1 MPEKLPAGQ
10 KFKWPRID
18 VPTRCIECVDVPYF
32 MVYIAHNRAF
42 IPPFI
47 VKWFSVEG
55 SKKMSS
61 NKLAVEGGPKAVPQL
76 GPLPTKIGQ
85 EELLEIISMWEF
97 SGNNAE
103 KLARIV
109 NGDPSVKGPHLFRY
123 YNPKPSK
130 VAAAEAAMKDLTGTK
145 YCLAVNSCTSAL
157 VAAYRAL
164 GIGAGDEVI
173 VPGYTFFATAAT
185 VASSNAIPVIIDID
199 DSLCMDPE
207 KVEKAITRRTKAV
220 VPVHMRGAPAQ
231 MDAIMDIADK
241 KGIPVVEDVAQA
253 GGGSFHGKRLGS
265 IGAMGC
271 FSFDY
276 YKVIVSGEGGFV
288 TTDNEW
294 LYTRAQSWHDCA
306 ACWRP
311 DRFAR
316 ERKEG
321 ELFCGENYRMSELEG
336 AVALAQIRK
345 ADKMLAG
352 YRRAKKLIKEAIEEF
367 KHLHFRRITDTA
379 GDTAICLV
387 MFMPDVETARKSL
400 KAMQAEG
407 VPAGG
412 IYDSTIRDWHIYRYW
427 EHILDKKAVAA
438 DGLPW
443 SAVPEDELPKYS
455 QDTCPRAIDLLSRAI
470 MVDINYNYSQGD
482 CAAIAEGINKVLQAY
497 LR

>member
-1 MPEKLPAGQ
+1 MNAGKLAINGG
-10 KFKWPRID
+10 PR
-18 VPTRCIECVDVPYF
+18 
-32 MVYIAHNRAF
+32 
-42 IPPFI
+42 
-47 VKWFSVEG
+47 
-55 SKKMSS
+55 
-61 NKLAVEGGPKAVPQL
+61 AVEGL
-76 GPLPTKIGQ
+76 GPFPTKIGK
-85 EELLEIISMWEF
+85 EELIELIDMWEL
-97 SGNNAE
+97 SGEDQQKVRQIIRNA
-103 KLARIV
+103 AI
-109 NGDPSVKGPHLFRY
+109 VKGPHLFRY

-130 VAAAEAAMKDLTGTK
+130 VTAAECAMKDLIGTK

-185 VASSNAIPVIIDID
+185 VASCNAIPVIVDID
-199 DSLCMDPE
+199 ESLCIDPG
-207 KVEKAITRRTKAV
+207 KIAGAITKRTRAI

-231 MDAIMDIADK
+231 MDAIMDIAGK
-241 KGIPVVEDVAQA
+241 KGLAVVEDVAQA
-253 GGGSFHGKRLGS
+253 GGGSFRGKRLGS
-265 IGAMGC
+265 IGTIGC

-288 TTDNEW
+288 TTDDEW

-316 ERKEG
+316 ERREG

-345 ADKMLAG
+345 TDKMLTG
-352 YRRAKKLIKEAIEEF
+352 YCRAKRLIKEQIE
-367 KHLHFRRITDTA
+367 KVPGLNFRRITDEE

-387 MFMPDVETARKSL
+387 MFLPDSEITRKSL
-400 KAMQAEG
+400 QAMQAEG

-412 IYDSTIRDWHIYRYW
+412 IYDSTVRDWHIYTYW
-427 EHILDKKAVAA
+427 EHILDKKAVAR

-443 SAVPEDELPKYS
+443 SAVPANQLPKYS
-455 QDTCPRAIDLLSRAI
+455 RDMCPRTLDLLSRAI
-470 MVDINYNYSQGD
+470 IIDINYNYSGQD
-482 CAAIAEGINKVLQAY
+482 CAAIAEGINKVLRAY
-497 LR
+497 LK

>member
-1 MPEKLPAGQ
+1 MSPRKLKTEKLA
-10 KFKWPRID
+10 
-18 VPTRCIECVDVPYF
+18 
-32 MVYIAHNRAF
+32 
-42 IPPFI
+42 
-47 VKWFSVEG
+47 
-55 SKKMSS
+55 
-61 NKLAVEGGPKAVPQL
+61 LEGGPKAAGRL
-76 GPLPTKIGQ
+76 GPFPAKIGK
-85 EELLEIISMWEF
+85 EELLEILDMWEF
-97 SGNNAE
+97 SPANQA
-103 KLARIV
+103 KLKEIIGQEANLR
-109 NGDPSVKGPHLFRY
+109 GPHLFRY

-130 VAAAEAAMKDLTGTK
+130 VAAAEQAMKQMVGTK
-145 YCLAVNSCTSAL
+145 YCLATNSCTSAL

-173 VPGYTFFATAAT
+173 VPAYTFFATAAT
-185 VASSNAIPVIIDID
+185 VASSNAIPVIVDID
-199 DSLCMDPE
+199 ETLCLDPGA
-207 KVEKAITRRTKAV
+207 VENAITRRTKAI

-231 MDAIMDIADK
+231 MDALMDVANK

-253 GGGSFHGKRLGS
+253 GGGSFEARRLGS

-288 TTDNEW
+288 TTDDQW

-311 DRFAR
+311 DRFAK

-345 ADKMLAG
+345 ADDMLAG
-352 YRRAKKLIKEAIEEF
+352 YRRAKKRIKERIGDFSGLEY
-367 KHLHFRRITDTA
+367 RRLTDPE

-387 MFMPDVETARKSL
+387 MFLPDAETTREAIE
-400 KAMQAEG
+400 AMKAEG
-407 VPAGG
+407 VPVGG
-412 IYDSTIRDWHIYRYW
+412 IYDSKVRDWHIYNYW
-427 EHILDKKAVAA
+427 EHILDKKTVAA

-443 SAVPEDELPKYS
+443 SAVPAQELPQYS
-455 QDTCPRAIDLLSRAI
+455 RQMCPRTLDLLSRAA
-470 MVDINYNYSQGD
+470 MLDINYSFSDED
-482 CAAIAEGINKVLQAY
+482 CDAIAEGINKVLGAL